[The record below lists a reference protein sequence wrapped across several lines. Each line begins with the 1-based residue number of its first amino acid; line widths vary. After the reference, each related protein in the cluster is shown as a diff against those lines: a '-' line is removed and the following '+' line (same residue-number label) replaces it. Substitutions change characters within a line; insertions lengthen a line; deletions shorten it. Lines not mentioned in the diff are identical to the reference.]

1 MCNRIPLTHNRGC
14 VWHVCG
20 EGIHII
26 PRIPASEY
34 NQWTNSLQ
42 STHISEFLAE
52 TIIWDRNSP
61 RVRDRNSLLSKWWSY
76 SLTFL
81 LLLNRKQAKE
91 LWVAAGNSDVRK
103 VKSLLARG
111 ANPNHPMYYPLRN
124 PNHPHYPGY
133 YPLYIAC
140 RNGHLEIVK
149 ALVEAGA
156 GTKRWDAWGRSPVH
170 YAAWNGHKEV
180 LVYLIRDCKCSAGE

>member
-1 MCNRIPLTHNRGC
+1 MCNGIPLTHNRGC

-26 PRIPASEY
+26 PRISASEY

-52 TIIWDRNSP
+52 TVIW
-61 RVRDRNSLLSKWWSY
+61 DRNSLLSKWWSY

-91 LWVAAGNSDVRK
+91 LYGAARTGDVSK

-111 ANPNHPMYYPLRN
+111 ANPNHPEYYPL
-124 PNHPHYPGY
+124 HY
-133 YPLYIAC
+133 AC
-140 RNGHLEIVK
+140 RNGHLETVK

-156 GTKRWDAWGRSPVH
+156 DTGRRDGLGISPVH
-170 YAAWNGHKEV
+170 CAAWCGHKEV
-180 LVYLIRDCKCSAGE
+180 LVYLIRDCKCNAGE